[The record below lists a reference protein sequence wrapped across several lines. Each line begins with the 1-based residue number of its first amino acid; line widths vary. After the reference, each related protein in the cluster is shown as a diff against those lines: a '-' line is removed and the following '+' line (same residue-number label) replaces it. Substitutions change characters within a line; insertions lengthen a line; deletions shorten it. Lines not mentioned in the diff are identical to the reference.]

1 MDVDHGSGPPKRW
14 NSHAQYPSPGWAGLE
29 VLLAHVIALG
39 PLALMAAGFE
49 LPTILFAFGTV
60 PWSVAVAA
68 LFLRWRGLGW
78 RDIGLGRPPSL
89 TGTLAIGMLVGI
101 SYQFIGTYAVEPL
114 IARLTSGRL
123 PDVSQFR
130 RLIGDER
137 QLAYWV
143 AISWTLAALLEEIA
157 FRGWLM
163 TRVAEIGR
171 FDKRWWI
178 ASLLATSALFGA
190 IHVYQGL
197 SGMIATGLT
206 GAVFGSLYL
215 ATGRNLW
222 ACVIAHGTLDTIGFA
237 MIYFGVYPGL

>member
-1 MDVDHGSGPPKRW
+1 M
-14 NSHAQYPSPGWAGLE
+14 
-29 VLLAHVIALG
+29 
-39 PLALMAAGFE
+39 M
-49 LPTILFAFGTV
+49 
-60 PWSVAVAA
+60 
-68 LFLRWRGLGW
+68 
-78 RDIGLGRPPSL
+78 
-89 TGTLAIGMLVGI
+89 VGI

-197 SGMIATGLT
+197 SGVIATGLT